1 MRGRPRQPDARAGF
15 QPQST
20 EHHTMRKIQAVT
32 AFAAV
37 AILGISAV
45 HAADPPKAG
54 GLVCWKDKAG
64 KTVGC
69 GDKVPPEYQDN
80 AASAL
85 NKRGQMVDQGE
96 GSLSAE
102 QRRAQQAEAEKK
114 KQEEQQRAEEKRKDR
129 ALLDSFTNE
138 KEIDLKRARDIQQLE
153 VNIAAQQSLVKSMT
167 DRQTETRAKIDA
179 AKKDNKPVAP
189 ALQQEFDKQT
199 SDLAKLQEHIA
210 QKRKEIV
217 EKNAE
222 YDAMKKRFMELK
234 GTAPAAA
241 PAKK

>member
-1 MRGRPRQPDARAGF
+1 MY
-15 QPQST
+15 
-20 EHHTMRKIQAVT
+20 KIRTRFLMAAACALALT
-32 AFAAV
+32 ATPA
-37 AILGISAV
+37 SAQQ
-45 HAADPPKAG
+45 KAG

-80 AASAL
+80 AASTL
-85 NKRGQMVDQGE
+85 NKRGVTVNQSE
-96 GSLSAE
+96 ASLTPE
-102 QRRAQQAEAEKK
+102 QRAAQKADADKK
-114 KQEEQQRAEEKRKDR
+114 KAEEQKRDEEKRKDR

-138 KEIDLKRARDIQQLE
+138 KEIDLKRARDIQQIE
-153 VNIAAQQSLVKSMT
+153 VNIAAQQSLVKSMS
-167 DRQTETRAKIDA
+167 DRQAETRAKIDA

-189 ALQQEFDKQT
+189 ALQQEYDKQT
-199 SDLAKLQEHIA
+199 SDLAKLQDHIT

-222 YDAMKKRFMELK
+222 YDAMKKRFIELK
-234 GTAPAAA
+234 GPAPATAA

>member
-1 MRGRPRQPDARAGF
+1 
-15 QPQST
+15 
-20 EHHTMRKIQAVT
+20 MRKIQAVT
-32 AFAAV
+32 ALAAA
-37 AILGISAV
+37 AILGIT
-45 HAADPPKAG
+45 AAPAAEPQKAG

-80 AASAL
+80 ATGAL
-85 NKRGQMVDQGE
+85 NKRGEIVNQGE
-96 GSLSAE
+96 ASMSAE
-102 QRRAQQAEAEKK
+102 QRKAQQADAEKK
-114 KQEEQQRAEEKRKDR
+114 KQEEAQRAEEKRKDR

-138 KEIDLKRARDIQQLE
+138 KEIDLKRARDIQQIE

-167 DRQTETRAKIDA
+167 ERQTETRARIDA

-189 ALQQEFDKQT
+189 ALQQEYDKQT
-199 SDLAKLQEHIA
+199 SDLAKLQDHIT

-234 GTAPAAA
+234 GTSPAAA